1 METRDFFN
9 TIESK
14 TYLALNQIKA
24 DLSSK
29 WVEIFAQN
37 ADALIGNEHRKAID
51 AFNHVSE
58 SIDDAIRTMM
68 VELTKIN
75 EQD

>member
-14 TYLALNQIKA
+14 TYSALNQIKA

-37 ADALIGNEHRKAID
+37 SNALIGDKHRKAID

-68 VELTKIN
+68 IELNKIK
-75 EQD
+75 EQG